1 MTLTATEEAR
11 RSDLDKVLSD
21 QSFDGATPGELFAV
35 VDALDSQSALKR
47 ALTDPATP
55 VEVRQQLAERLLEG
69 KVGGQT
75 IWIVKQASAQ
85 RWKSGRGLADA
96 LERQAVRGQLRQAQD
111 AGFLDEVTEQLFG
124 FLKTV
129 RSDAA
134 LREALDDQRKPLV
147 ARQQLVHQL
156 LQGKAHGWVEA
167 LAARAV
173 AGRERNFELTVENY
187 LAIASQLRN
196 RNLAKVTVARPLDE
210 GQLARM
216 RTALTRIH
224 GREVDLQVTVEPSV
238 LGGVRVELGDE
249 VFEGTVSGRL
259 DQVHQQLS

>member
-11 RSDLDKVLSD
+11 RSDLDKALAD

-55 VEVRQQLAERLLEG
+55 VEGRQQLAERLLEG

-75 IWIVKQASAQ
+75 IWIVKQAVAQ

-111 AGFLDEVTEQLFG
+111 AGLLDEVAEQLFD
-124 FLKTV
+124 FVKVV
-129 RSDAA
+129 RADGA
-134 LREALDDQRKPLV
+134 LREALDDRTKPLE
-147 ARQQLVHQL
+147 ARQQLVHRL
-156 LQGKAHGWVEA
+156 LQGKVHGWVEA

-173 AGRERNFELTVENY
+173 AGRERNFDLTAQNH
-187 LAIASQLRN
+187 LAIASQLRDH
-196 RNLAKVTVARPLDE
+196 NLARVTVARPLSDD
-210 GQLARM
+210 QAARM
-216 RTALTRIH
+216 RNALARIH
-224 GREVDLQVTVEPSV
+224 GREVDLQVTVDPSV